1 MLNKLP
7 HLSKL
12 DLSNN
17 AIEAIDSYEFS
28 DSHLAELLLARNK
41 IETLSAD
48 AFDKCPHLRKLDLS
62 ENRLHELGDALK
74 QLGALREL
82 NLTGNELGRVRW
94 REFPPEL
101 LELYLSQNKIS
112 GIGDD
117 ASPHTRIRRL
127 EVGCC
132 MLMPG
137 CPFEGVHSVWF

>member
-48 AFDKCPHLRKLDLS
+48 AFDKCP
-62 ENRLHELGDALK
+62 